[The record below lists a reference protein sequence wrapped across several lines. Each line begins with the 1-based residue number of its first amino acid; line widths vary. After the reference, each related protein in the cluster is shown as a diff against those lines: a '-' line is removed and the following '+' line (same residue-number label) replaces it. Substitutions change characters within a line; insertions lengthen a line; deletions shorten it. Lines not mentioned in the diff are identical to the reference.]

1 MAKKPVRVKNKDN
14 SRRAKKKVSVL
25 TTEKVEYIDYKD
37 VELLQKLVTAQGKM
51 LSRRQISCDARMQHK
66 IKKAMH
72 RARYI
77 GLMPYGP

>member
-37 VELLQKLVTAQGKM
+37 VNLFVPDFTHSYSF
-51 LSRRQISCDARMQHK
+51 LSRPGRRNILCSV
-66 IKKAMH
+66 
-72 RARYI
+72 
-77 GLMPYGP
+77 